1 MAVLFSLYFLLDQG
15 HANEE
20 ITVQDAWIREAPP
33 TVKLLA
39 AYMSIINN
47 TEHDLTMISADS
59 PAFESI
65 MFHRTVIKDGVA
77 SMRHA
82 DQIVIPAHSRFDFA
96 PGAYHMMLMGG
107 KQPLKAGDII
117 SITLLFKEI
126 DIIETTAIV
135 RKSAEMENNH
145 QHH

>member
-1 MAVLFSLYFLLDQG
+1 MTVLFSLLFLLAQG

-33 TVKLLA
+33 TVKILA
-39 AYMSIINN
+39 AYMSVINKSD
-47 TEHDLTMISADS
+47 HDLTLISADS

-82 DQIVIPAHSRFDFA
+82 DQIMIPAHSRFDFA
-96 PGAYHMMLMGG
+96 PGAYHMMLMGR
-107 KQPLKAGDII
+107 KQPLKAGDKI
-117 SITLLFKEI
+117 SITLLCKEI
-126 DIIETTAIV
+126 DSIEITAII
-135 RKSAEMENNH
+135 RNSAEMENNH